1 MESSF
6 QDESGGI
13 IFVKYYACF
22 VDQIKV
28 VLNYIGLGIWNNNWW
43 LAHSMDPTLKE
54 KKKN

>member
-28 VLNYIGLGIWNNNWW
+28 VLNYIGLGI
-43 LAHSMDPTLKE
+43 
-54 KKKN
+54 